1 MAPEWIYL
9 LKVNAGII
17 LFYACYKL
25 FCQWDTFF
33 AWRRTALLVFLAF
46 SLTYPLL
53 DINDWMKEQAI
64 VYELTEYTSFIPLV
78 SQDILS
84 TDTYA
89 SGITNLQTWMMYIY
103 AA

>member
-33 AWRRTALLVFLAF
+33 AWRRTALLVFLAIF
-46 SLTYPLL
+46 GLFFHYLQLTAGKLCL
-53 DINDWMKEQAI
+53 ICK
-64 VYELTEYTSFIPLV
+64 VLTLTFP
-78 SQDILS
+78 
-84 TDTYA
+84 
-89 SGITNLQTWMMYIY
+89 IY
-103 AA
+103 